1 MSFISLRKPFLYW
14 TGAVQIQDNKV
25 CIEINKNVEK
35 IFEIDAVSQSLAI
48 FVQTK
53 VNKNASNCYLIAGW
67 FSFHLKLPTQK
78 MVSPSK
84 ERHCYLSEIC
94 LIFHALRNSNGNF
107 VCLITPLYRISRHI
121 RKLDG
126 NGVVRL
132 CVRLLERNRN
142 YIGARTFRFITF
154 VTSWKNETNIVR
166 VSRSFTAFVMHSA
179 CWTNANHRNDE
190 ISTASVRN

>member
-1 MSFISLRKPFLYW
+1 ML
-14 TGAVQIQDNKV
+14 
-25 CIEINKNVEK
+25 KNV
-35 IFEIDAVSQSLAI
+35 EIDAVSQSLAI

-67 FSFHLKLPTQK
+67 FSFHLKLPSQK

-94 LIFHALRNSNGNF
+94 LIFHALRNSNGKF
-107 VCLITPLYRISRHI
+107 VFLITPLYRNSRHI

-142 YIGARTFRFITF
+142 YIGARTFRFVTF
-154 VTSWKNETNIVR
+154 VTSWKNETNIV
-166 VSRSFTAFVMHSA
+166 VLVVLLQHSLCTPPVEQTPTIA
-179 CWTNANHRNDE
+179 MTKFRQLQLE
-190 ISTASVRN
+190 ISSHIF